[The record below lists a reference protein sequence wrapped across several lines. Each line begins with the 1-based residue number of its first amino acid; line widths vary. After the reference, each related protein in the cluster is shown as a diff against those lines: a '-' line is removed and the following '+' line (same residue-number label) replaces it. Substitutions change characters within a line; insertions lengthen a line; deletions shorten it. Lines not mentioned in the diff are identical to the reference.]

1 MKKKIK
7 TKGNKETMNILT
19 KFKSTEDGEYI
30 IHLER
35 MWLIAN
41 DKENDGYTP
50 RPVPNK
56 YFKYVYI
63 GSIKDYLKTEFN
75 ILDISN
81 RPVQSL
87 ILTRKHKYA
96 IQLTY
101 PYLGSDDNK
110 LNKEVISLY
119 LIDNKDEVCHCKRIW
134 EEL

>member
-1 MKKKIK
+1 MS
-7 TKGNKETMNILT
+7 TLT
-19 KFKSTEDGEYI
+19 KFKTTEDGEYI

-41 DKENDGYTP
+41 DKENEGFTP

-63 GSIKDYLKTEFN
+63 GSIKDYLKTDYN
-75 ILDISN
+75 ILDSN
-81 RPVQSL
+81 NKLIQSL
-87 ILTRKHKYA
+87 KLSKKHKYA

-101 PYLGSDDNK
+101 PYLGSDDSK
-110 LNKEVISLY
+110 LRKEVISLY
-119 LIDNKDEVCHCKRIW
+119 LVNNKDEVSHYKRIW

>member
-1 MKKKIK
+1 MD
-7 TKGNKETMNILT
+7 TLT
-19 KFKSTEDGEYI
+19 KFKSTDDGEYI

-41 DKENDGYTP
+41 DKENDGFTP

-63 GSIKDYLKTEFN
+63 GSIRDYLKTDYN
-75 ILDISN
+75 ILDVNNKLI
-81 RPVQSL
+81 QSL
-87 ILTRKHKYA
+87 KLSRKHKYA

-110 LNKEVISLY
+110 LRKEVISLY
-119 LIDNKDEVCHCKRIW
+119 LVNNKDEVSHYKRIW